1 MDASHQLKIDK
12 YNTDVVRR
20 GILRLGNEQGFQ
32 GVTDIEHHPV
42 TINLRGCMHPR
53 SARGLLGLG
62 FSLRELSVLS
72 VKVITWTFIIV
83 QA

>member
-12 YNTDVVRR
+12 YNTDAVRR
-20 GILRLGNEQGFQ
+20 GILLGNEQGFQ

-42 TINLRGCMHPR
+42 TINLRGYMHAR
-53 SARGLLGLG
+53 LERGLLGLG